1 MIIST
6 STKKKVNLQSSK
18 ESELIGVYDKIA
30 NVLYMKRFLVWQGFL
45 ANLNI
50 IYQDNTI
57 SIKLEENVKE
67 SSGETDKAF

>member
-50 IYQDNTI
+50 IYQDNTR